1 MSLVYDT
8 CCDRNA
14 TKLAQYR
21 HSTESAEYRGT
32 MSVNIG
38 VLHCCWDN
46 VDDDSTDDEEEEEEE
61 KEEYIFW
68 NLYSNV
74 TFLVASCS

>member
-1 MSLVYDT
+1 MILVVTAMLQNKHSIDT
-8 CCDRNA
+8 ALNQQNI
-14 TKLAQYR
+14 K
-21 HSTESAEYRGT
+21 
-32 MSVNIG
+32 SVNIG

-46 VDDDSTDDEEEEEEE
+46 VDDDSTDDGEEEEEE

-74 TFLVASCS
+74 TFLVAFCS